1 MTTGDVREG
10 ERGRLVYLAAPQRI
24 EYQEYDLP
32 EPEPGGILVK
42 VVRANVCGSEL
53 HIWKGL
59 HPTVKR
65 CVLGHEMVG
74 RVYRLGAG
82 VETDYAGQPLTEGTR
97 IVAAYFLTCRKCR
110 ACRRGQFNLCENA
123 YRFWMQPPTS
133 APHFHGTF
141 GTHYMLHP
149 DQYVYRVPD
158 NVPDA
163 IASFANCALSQVY
176 YGLDLA
182 SLTMGETLVVQGAG
196 GLGLAAIAVAKE
208 RGARVLAIDG
218 VEYRLAAAR
227 AFGADAIVDLREY
240 DTPQARAARVLALTD
255 EWGADVGIELTGVPD
270 AFSEGVG
277 LVRPGGRYV
286 SIGNVSPGRL
296 TQFDPGA
303 LNRRQVQIFPA
314 IRYQPWYLLKV
325 LQFLSATIE
334 RYPWSMLLDADF
346 AFEEV
351 ELALAKSERREVR
364 RASIVM
370 P

>member
-1 MTTGDVREG
+1 MADGR
-10 ERGRLVYLAAPQRI
+10 ERGRLVYLAAPQQI
-24 EYQEYDLP
+24 EFQEYDLP
-32 EPEPGGILVK
+32 EPEPGGILARVI
-42 VVRANVCGSEL
+42 RANVCGSEL

-65 CVLGHEMVG
+65 CVMGHEMVG
-74 RVYRLGAG
+74 RVEALGAG
-82 VETDYAGQPLTEGTR
+82 VETDYAGEPLAPGTR

-123 YRFWMQPPTS
+123 YRFWMQSPQTP
-133 APHFHGTF
+133 PHFHGTF
-141 GTHYMLHP
+141 ATHYCIHP

-182 SLTMGETLVVQGAG
+182 GLALGETLVIQGAG

-208 RGARVLAIDG
+208 RGARVIAIDG
-218 VEYRLAAAR
+218 VGYRLEAAE
-227 AFGADAIVDLREY
+227 AFGADEIVDLREY
-240 DTPQARAARVLALTD
+240 PTPADRAAEVLRLTD
-255 EWGADVGIELTGVPD
+255 DWGADVGIELTGVPA
-270 AFSEGVG
+270 AFGEGIS

-286 SIGNVSPGRL
+286 SIGNISPGQL
-296 TQFDPGA
+296 TPFDPGA
-303 LNRRQVQIFPA
+303 LNRRQVQIIPV
-314 IRYQPWYLLKV
+314 IRYQPWYLRKV
-325 LQFLSATIE
+325 LQLLAATIE
-334 RYPWSMLLDADF
+334 RYPWEMLVDTDF
-346 AFEEV
+346 AFEDAG
-351 ELALAKSERREVR
+351 LAIEKSERREVR